1 MCSNNGNSENTGEMV
16 TLLHKFKTELE
27 TVLSR
32 ENILRNDTIRSY
44 FNAEIMGISL
54 DSILKLKNFKK
65 FENELHKLFDCKPE
79 EFKNKVEERSEEND
93 NSSNKEVRAV
103 SSTIK
108 HEFTST
114 MYYKE
119 LMHAIVL
126 AATISPQL
134 DICVMGDCN
143 KKAETISFGFNAE
156 KDVGKVDLGRA
167 LKELGDFVGR
177 YGARRIHVKPKL
189 EGGRTTLIVR
199 DLDDETSICRE
210 EIYGLLI
217 NCPHIAEFNGQRG
230 GIDGCVLNVK
240 KEIEGTWFI
249 TLSSEDLTKKV
260 VLWLREQSIRGKKL
274 KVGVKSEHKIA
285 SFLSMISNS
294 CEQRSRI
301 TVEDNHEL
309 RQVQMK
315 NLTRVPSDSLI
326 QMDTDSE
333 VRNVV
338 IAPHCYPK
346 AEAICMNSGRDTL
359 ELEAPIPPPQGENGF
374 NLNGDDNHIVNK
386 SDRKRRHRK
395 KKRKGL
401 SNINLPVGPNYFNNY
416 TLNTQQYPLQMVY
429 GYPHETQVSS
439 IDAGFGTCAGTNDVS
454 YQVFQQNLP
463 HSAMFTRMGSN
474 YFVSPP
480 PSRISA
486 PMMVLPQGVGFPGNF
501 GSFDANSD
509 EKVNDNSLYGHG
521 NGERIIRCGNCH
533 QPRLVSSDDNCVF
546 NHIQTANGNHTQKN
560 LVYCN
565 NANMEY
571 FGHNVVNNMHHYN
584 RHSGGNQGLIYGN
597 VHTNYND
604 ILHQSN
610 RINQGH
616 EYRGAYNNLFV
627 GNNENYDTNFEQR
640 EEQTP
645 NPSQISL
652 YGRNGVFG
660 MKNVIGGSGVHHLND
675 NHLKRLCFCNGT
687 AHIHYPD
694 KHPNQFQANHY
705 DGYCVN
711 NIDSSFKADLNLEIR
726 NTDEQERLGFN
737 STEANMSV
745 KRCSNCELVI
755 ALYNKLSSRLLQG
768 GNQQQCEDYLM
779 RLLMKGLAGFSIGDC
794 DNEEVKKKG
803 LVDGTDINENDSKV
817 EDNCDNNGKHR
828 NTEVSD
834 NHKNDKLTYGSN
846 NMDFE
851 SDKIADLCKN
861 NSDKKKKNKKKKKK
875 SKYSVQN
882 NKNIHEE
889 SKICNNKDN
898 NKQIK

>member
-44 FNAEIMGISL
+44 FDAEVMGISL

-79 EFKNKVEERSEEND
+79 EFGNKDEERSEEND
-93 NSSNKEVRAV
+93 NSSNKEVRVV

-156 KDVGKVDLGRA
+156 KEVGKVDLSRA
-167 LKELGDFVGR
+167 SKELSEFVGR

-199 DLDDETSICRE
+199 DLDDDTSICRE
-210 EIYGLLI
+210 EIYELLI
-217 NCPHIAEFNGQRG
+217 NCPHIAEFNGKRD

-285 SFLSMISNS
+285 SFLSMMSNS

-301 TVEDNHEL
+301 TVEDNQEL
-309 RQVQMK
+309 RQFQIK
-315 NLTRVPSDSLI
+315 NLTHLPSDSLI

-333 VRNVV
+333 MRNVV
-338 IAPHCYPK
+338 IAPHSYPK
-346 AEAICMNSGRDTL
+346 TEAIGMSSGRDTL

-374 NLNGDDNHIVNK
+374 NLNVDGNHIVNK
-386 SDRKRRHRK
+386 SARKSRRHRK
-395 KKRKGL
+395 KKKKGL
-401 SNINLPVGPNYFNNY
+401 SKINFPVGPNYVNNY

-439 IDAGFGTCAGTNDVS
+439 IDTGFGTCAGTNDVS
-454 YQVFQQNLP
+454 YQVFPQNFP

-474 YFVSPP
+474 YFVSPI
-480 PSRISA
+480 SRFSA
-486 PMMVLPQGVGFPGNF
+486 PTMVLPQGVGFSGNF
-501 GSFDANSD
+501 GSFDGSSD
-509 EKVNDNSLYGHG
+509 EKVNDNSVYGHG
-521 NGERIIRCGNCH
+521 NEGISRCGNCH
-533 QPRLVSSDDNCVF
+533 QTRLFSSDDNCVF
-546 NHIQTANGNHTQKN
+546 NHIQTATGNHTQRN

-565 NANMEY
+565 NTNMEY
-571 FGHNVVNNMHHYN
+571 FGPNFNNIYRYN
-584 RHSGGNQGLIYGN
+584 RHTDGNRGVIYGN
-597 VHTNYND
+597 VHTNSND
-604 ILHQSN
+604 SLHLSN
-610 RINQGH
+610 CINQGH
-616 EYRGAYNNLFV
+616 EYCGAYNNVFV
-627 GNNENYDTNFEQR
+627 GNNENHGTNFEPK
-640 EEQTP
+640 EEQIP
-645 NPSQISL
+645 NPTQTSL
-652 YGRNGVFG
+652 YGKNGAFG
-660 MKNVIGGSGVHHLND
+660 MKNVIGGSGVHHFND
-675 NHLKRLCFCNGT
+675 NELKRLCFCNGIS
-687 AHIHYPD
+687 HIHYPD

-705 DGYCVN
+705 GGYCVN
-711 NIDSSFKADLNLEIR
+711 NIDSSLKADLNLEMR
-726 NTDEQERLGFN
+726 NSDEQERLGFN

-779 RLLMKGLAGFSIGDC
+779 RLLMKGLAGFSIGDY
-794 DNEEVKKKG
+794 DNEVKKKG
-803 LVDGTDINENDSKV
+803 FVDGTDINGNDSRV

-834 NHKNDKLTYGSN
+834 NHKNDKLIHGSN

-851 SDKIADLCKN
+851 SDKIIDLCKN
-861 NSDKKKKNKKKKKK
+861 NSSRKKKNKKKKRK
-875 SKYSVQN
+875 SKYYVQN
-882 NKNIHEE
+882 SKNIHE
-889 SKICNNKDN
+889 
-898 NKQIK
+898 